1 MLNFS
6 GIYQCA
12 LHRSEGQRQDETVN
26 AEQVAALRAELRTT
40 EWPPSCPW
48 IGTDAWLQ
56 RFVERAE
63 DAMREPAEKDDKGV
77 DKPLRTA
84 AERVRATL
92 KWREENGVNSIL
104 AEPLSPLLRHLHAE
118 WPLRAHGVDRFGV
131 PVFYERVALV
141 SAALFSPTVGGIVLI
156 SARCTR
162 GPSWTIFRSTR
173 RFDLQFFLANLRRD

>member
-26 AEQVAALRAELRTT
+26 AEQVASLRAELGAT
-40 EWPPSCPW
+40 EWPASCPW

-56 RFVERAE
+56 RFIERAE
-63 DAMREPAEKDDKGV
+63 DASREPPEKDDRGA
-77 DKPLRTA
+77 DKPLRSA
-84 AERVRATL
+84 AQRVRTTL
-92 KWREENGVNSIL
+92 EWREKNGVNSIL

-118 WPLRAHGVDRFGV
+118 WPLRAHGNDRFGV

-141 SAALFSPTVGGIVLI
+141 SWDFSQTFGGIVLI
-156 SARCTR
+156 TARCTR
-162 GPSWTIFRSTR
+162 VPSWIIFPSTR
-173 RFDLQFFLANLRRD
+173 PFDLQFFLANLPRD